1 LWGCGVVVLYLGFL
15 GLFQSWISL
24 LFAVMLSMYGDVYV
38 SCFDVPFLVIFIDV
52 LSVFSAI
59 EFWVLYLSALAVCE
73 EMLYAYAYSCSG
85 VF

>member
-1 LWGCGVVVLYLGFL
+1 VILSLGVL

-24 LFAVMLSMYGDVYV
+24 LFAIMLSMCGDVMLV
-38 SCFDVPFLVIFIDV
+38 FLCSFLVIFIDV

-59 EFWVLYLSALAVCE
+59 EFWVLYLSALAVFE
-73 EMLYAYAYSCSG
+73 GMLYAYVYSCSS